1 MIPTRLEKNGMEKKN
16 NLYNY
21 DFSQYTQLIAV
32 YLFGSRVTGK
42 ERPDTDFDI
51 ALIVDDD
58 FDFIRNYEFPLV
70 VASKLEGIVGTKV
83 DVVLFDKMD
92 PLFQTEIRTKGKP
105 IYVRSKEKLK
115 RIFLK
120 ARKEFEDYLW
130 LHKHY
135 IKALEKRYTL
145 HG

>member
-1 MIPTRLEKNGMEKKN
+1 MEN
-16 NLYNY
+16 NNYLYNY

-42 ERPDTDFDI
+42 EHPNADLDI

-58 FDFIRNYEFPLV
+58 FDFIRNYDLPLV
-70 VASKLEGIVGTKV
+70 VASKLEDIVGTKV
-83 DVVLFDKMD
+83 DVVLFNKMD
-92 PLFQTEIRTKGKP
+92 PPFQAEIRVKGKP
-105 IYVRSKEKLK
+105 IYVRNKEKLK
-115 RIFLK
+115 KIFFK
-120 ARKEFEDYLW
+120 ARREFEDYLG

-135 IKALEKRYTL
+135 IDALEKRYAP